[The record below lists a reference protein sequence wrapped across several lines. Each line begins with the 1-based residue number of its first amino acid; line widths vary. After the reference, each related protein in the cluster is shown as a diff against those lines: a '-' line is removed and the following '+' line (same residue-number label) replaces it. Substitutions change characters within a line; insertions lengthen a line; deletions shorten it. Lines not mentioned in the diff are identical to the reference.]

1 MIALNWSAHE
11 RKVARSAFEAALS
24 RELAEVRREIESILR
39 SSGDPTEIWRVRDYL
54 NEKAREIDHK
64 YDFRYSVL
72 IGVFAQLIAEG
83 WLAIEELAGM
93 DSEKLDLIRERN
105 AVRKQIDA

>member
-11 RKVARSAFEAALS
+11 RKAARSAFEAALS
-24 RELAEVRREIESILR
+24 RELAEVRRGIESILR
-39 SSGDPTEIWRVRDYL
+39 SSDDATEIWRVRDYL

-83 WLAIEELAGM
+83 WLTIEELAGM